1 MAQNLV
7 DVLIQE
13 HQEVM
18 NGLNSIMERGA
29 PPERGT
35 RNPEFDRVHSM
46 FLQHAHGEEE
56 AFYPRIRD
64 EMPDMVR
71 DALNEHEKVRT
82 QMQELASQWHEES
95 EWKSR
100 LQEVKGNIQHHVEDE
115 EQKIFPRTR
124 DMFSTQELEQMAQ
137 QFEGAKQRTPGISA
151 AAPGRAEAAR

>member
-1 MAQNLV
+1 MAQNII
-7 DVLIQE
+7 DVLMQE

-18 NGLNSIMERGA
+18 NGLNTIMERGTT
-29 PPERGT
+29 PERGT
-35 RNPEFDRVHSM
+35 RNMEFDRVHRM

-56 AFYPRIRD
+56 AFYPRIRND
-64 EMPDMVR
+64 TPDMIQ
-71 DALNEHEKVRT
+71 DALNEHEKVRI
-82 QMQELASQWHEES
+82 QMQELSSQWHEES

-100 LQEVKGNIQHHVEDE
+100 LQEVKGNIQHHVNDE

-137 QFEGAKQRTPGISA
+137 KFEDAKQRAPEMAA